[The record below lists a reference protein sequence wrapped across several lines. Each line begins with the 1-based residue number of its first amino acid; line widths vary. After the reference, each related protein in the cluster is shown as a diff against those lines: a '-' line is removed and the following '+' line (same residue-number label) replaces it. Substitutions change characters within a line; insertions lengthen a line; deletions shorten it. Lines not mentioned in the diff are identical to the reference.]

1 MKKGERGS
9 ISIYLLLV
17 ALVLALLAQLGLLL
31 SRHELDKVQR
41 RQLGQQLRQLNNSY
55 FVSLKDSDLA
65 VGSHALFAG

>member
-1 MKKGERGS
+1 MRRDERGS

-41 RQLGQQLRQLNNSY
+41 RLLGQQLRHLNNS
-55 FVSLKDSDLA
+55 
-65 VGSHALFAG
+65 